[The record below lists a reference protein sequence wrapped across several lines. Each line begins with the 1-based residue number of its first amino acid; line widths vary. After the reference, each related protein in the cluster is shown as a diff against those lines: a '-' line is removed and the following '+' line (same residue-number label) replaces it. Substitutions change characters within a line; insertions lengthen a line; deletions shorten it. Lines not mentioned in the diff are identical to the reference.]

1 MKISP
6 KRILYLD
13 EVRSLA
19 IILVVLGHLIRSFSV
34 DFQSW
39 QICSA
44 VFSLTRIGV
53 PLFFTVSGALL
64 LTRKHDI
71 KLFLEKRFK
80 RVVLPFA
87 FWIIVYLVLGVMVW
101 HYQPTL
107 DYFYGVIFGSHELSS
122 LFWFIWSLIGVYLLI
137 PVLSSFIREY
147 GDFGSRYLIAITII
161 LSLLYTVG
169 FFDVQQIKYDFR
181 IIFNFFPVLGY
192 FIMGS
197 YVHNTQFKY
206 SNRKMFLIGIL
217 MFVVGIAG
225 HFIKIYYKGLGGLAL
240 TPIDFFD
247 ICVVM
252 ETMGLFIT
260 FKYADVKMISD
271 KIKPL
276 KEQTLGKIIVTF
288 SSCSFGIYFSHYII
302 MLYLFNFGFM
312 HNWGHQNLFIYFP
325 LAAIIIVLGCWLLIY
340 VMSKIPILKI
350 GSGVK

>member
-6 KRILYLD
+6 NRILYLD

-19 IILVVLGHLIRSFSV
+19 IILVVLGHLIRSFST
-34 DFQSW
+34 DFTSW

-44 VFSLTRIGV
+44 VFSFTRIGV

-87 FWIIVYLVLGVMVW
+87 FWIIVYLILGILVW

-107 DYFYGVIFGSHELSS
+107 EYFYGVIFGSHDLSS

-147 GDFGSRYLIAITII
+147 GDFGSKYLILITII
-161 LSLLYTVG
+161 LSILYTIG

-197 YVHNTQFKY
+197 FIHNHKFKY
-206 SNRKMFLIGIL
+206 SDNRMFLIGCM
-217 MFVVGIAG
+217 MFIIGITV
-225 HFIKIYYKGLGGLAL
+225 HFIKIYYKGLGGTAL
-240 TPIDFFD
+240 VPVDFFD
-247 ICVVM
+247 ICVLV
-252 ETMGLFIT
+252 E
-260 FKYADVKMISD
+260 
-271 KIKPL
+271 
-276 KEQTLGKIIVTF
+276 TLGVLTPVTLNED
-288 SSCSFGIYFSHYII
+288 YLQHLNMR
-302 MLYLFNFGFM
+302 ML
-312 HNWGHQNLFIYFP
+312 
-325 LAAIIIVLGCWLLIY
+325 
-340 VMSKIPILKI
+340 K
-350 GSGVK
+350 

>member
-19 IILVVLGHLIRSFSV
+19 IILVVLGHLIRSFSH
-34 DFQSW
+34 DFASW
-39 QICSA
+39 QICCG

-71 KLFLEKRFK
+71 KQFLGKRFK

-87 FWIIVYLVLGVMVW
+87 FWIIVYLILGVLIW
-101 HYQPTL
+101 HYEPTL
-107 DYFYGVIFGSHELSS
+107 EYFYGVIFGSHDLSS

-147 GDFGSRYLIAITII
+147 GDFGSKYLIIITII

-197 YVHNTQFKY
+197 YFHNHKFKY
-206 SNRKMFLIGIL
+206 SDNRMFLIGIA
-217 MFVVGIAG
+217 MFVVGIVG
-225 HFIKIYYKGLGGLAL
+225 HFIKIYFKGLGGTGLV
-240 TPIDFFD
+240 PVDFFD
-247 ICVVM
+247 IFVVT
-252 ETMGLFIT
+252 ETIGLFIA
-260 FKYADVKMISD
+260 FKYANVKMISD
-271 KIKPL
+271 KIKPI

-302 MLYLFNFGFM
+302 MLYLFDFGFM
-312 HNWGHQNLFIYFP
+312 KWWGYKNLFIYFP
-325 LAAIIIVLGCWLLIY
+325 LSAVIIISICWILIY
-340 VMSKIPILKI
+340 VMSKIPILKV

>member
-6 KRILYLD
+6 NRILYLD

-19 IILVVLGHLIRSFSV
+19 IILVVLGHLIRYFSK
-34 DFQSW
+34 DFASW
-39 QICSA
+39 QVCSG
-44 VFSLTRIGV
+44 VFSLTRMGV

-64 LTRKHDI
+64 LKRKHDI

-87 FWIIVYLVLGVMVW
+87 FWIVVYLILGVIIW
-101 HYQPTL
+101 HCKPTSE
-107 DYFYGVIFGSHELSS
+107 YFFAVIFGSHDLSS

-137 PVLSSFIREY
+137 PILSSFIREY
-147 GDFGSRYLIAITII
+147 GDFGTKYLILITII

-197 YVHNTQFKY
+197 YIHNHKFKY
-206 SNRKMFLIGIL
+206 SGRKMFL
-217 MFVVGIAG
+217 VGIAMFAVG
-225 HFIKIYYKGLGGLAL
+225 ITVHFIKIYYNGLGGLGL
-240 TPIDFFD
+240 VPVDFFD
-247 ICVVM
+247 IFVIM
-252 ETMGLFIT
+252 QTMGLFIA

-271 KIKPL
+271 KIKPI

-302 MLYLFNFGFM
+302 VKYLFDFGFM
-312 HNWGHQNLFIYFP
+312 HEWAYENLFIYFP
-325 LAAIIIVLGCWLLIY
+325 LSAVIVIAISWVLIY
-340 VMSKIPILKI
+340 VMRGIPFLRI
-350 GSGVK
+350 GSVVK

>member
-1 MKISP
+1 MGISS

-13 EVRSLA
+13 GVRSLA
-19 IILVVLGHLIRSFSV
+19 IILVVLGHLIRSFSK
-34 DFQSW
+34 DFFTW
-39 QICSA
+39 QICSG

-80 RVVLPFA
+80 RVVMPFS
-87 FWIIVYLVLGVMVW
+87 FWIIVYLILGILIW

-107 DYFYGVIFGSHELSS
+107 TYFTSVIFGSNDLSS

-147 GDFGSRYLIAITII
+147 DEFGFKYLIIITII
-161 LSLLYTVG
+161 LSILYTIG
-169 FFDVQQIKYDFR
+169 FFNTQQIKYDFR

-197 YVHNTQFKY
+197 YIQNHKFNI
-206 SNRKMFLIGIL
+206 SNNKMFMIGIL
-217 MFVVGIAG
+217 MFVAGITG
-225 HFIKIYYKGLGGLAL
+225 HFLKIYYKGLGGFAL

-247 ICVVM
+247 IFVIL
-252 ETMGLFIT
+252 ETVGLFT
-260 FKYADVKMISD
+260 AFKYASFKMISNN
-271 KIKPL
+271 IKPL
-276 KEQTLGKIIVTF
+276 KERSFAKLIVTF

-302 MLYLFNFGFM
+302 MLYLFDFGFM
-312 HNWGHQNLFIYFP
+312 HTWGYKNIFVYFP
-325 LAAIIIVLGCWLLIY
+325 LSALIIILGCWILIY
-340 VMSKIPILKI
+340 IMSKIPILKI